1 MIVDTKHG
9 QFECTDITRKEKRKL
24 YKKVKEVSNQNN
36 VSELHD
42 LADEFALI
50 AFGSEKE
57 VENKLQHLTAL
68 QEDEV
73 LNEII
78 ASYMGF
84 DLGKDIGDWELR
96 FGFQL

>member
-9 QFECTDITRKEKRKL
+9 QFECKNINRKQRRNL
-24 YKKVKEVSNQNN
+24 YKKVKQVSQE
-36 VSELHD
+36 SDLGELHD
-42 LADEFALI
+42 LADEFAVL
-50 AFGSEKE
+50 AFGGEKE
-57 VENKLQHLTAL
+57 ADKKLKDLTAL

-84 DLGKDIGDWELR
+84 ELGNDIGD
-96 FGFQL
+96 

>member
-9 QFECTDITRKEKRKL
+9 QFECKSITRKEKRKL
-24 YKKVKEVSNQNN
+24 YKQVKVISSSND

-42 LADEFALI
+42 LADRFAII
-50 AFGSEKE
+50 AFGTEEEAEKQLG
-57 VENKLQHLTAL
+57 NLSAI

-84 DLGKDIGDWELR
+84 ELGKDIGD
-96 FGFQL
+96 